1 MSKHAPRAHSGKPP
15 ADVNSLEPL
24 MPDRAGFKTR
34 WFDIVKFIFKIIPY
48 LPRLIASRP
57 SVVDAR
63 VHEAGDPLL
72 WELWSSVVHELLVH
86 NSSSRRSNLRKAMRG
101 LAPLG

>member
-1 MSKHAPRAHSGKPP
+1 
-15 ADVNSLEPL
+15 

-34 WFDIVKFIFKIIPY
+34 WLDIVKMIFKIIPY

-63 VHEAGDPLL
+63 VQEAGDPSL
-72 WELWSSVVHELLVH
+72 WELWSC
-86 NSSSRRSNLRKAMRG
+86 
-101 LAPLG
+101 P